1 MALQYEEPVMTCDGV
16 EETVEHVWAKYQN
29 TSGAIREHY
38 FHELTLHELFYPCK
52 RLRAELRRAALTEGY
67 KRYEKT
73 PKENGEWGNQQPLNY
88 MLVAEVDYMETNFAT
103 SKMENKTAPIDRR
116 RLYGWIKNN
125 FRPDNRQKFEWYALW
140 LLLKD
145 KHLVKDNDLT
155 LFAKQMVAWFPS
167 QFSGQAEAEAKSL
180 AKAVRIYKRI
190 LGPEPLLW
198 KENEILSIIHDP
210 KRGAGA
216 SEEGYKKIKT
226 LFFILRSQ
234 LTIHNIVCR
243 E

>member
-1 MALQYEEPVMTCDGV
+1 MALDYVEPVMTCDGV

-52 RLRAELRRAALTEGY
+52 RLRAELQRAALTEGY

-73 PKENGEWGNQQPLNY
+73 PKENGEWGNQQPPNY
-88 MLVAEVDYMETNFAT
+88 MLVAEVDYLETNFVT
-103 SKMENKTAPIDRR
+103 SKMENKTSPIDRR

-125 FRPDNRQKFEWYALW
+125 FRPDIRQKYEWYALW

-145 KHLVKDNDLT
+145 KFLVKDNDLT
-155 LFAKQMVAWFPS
+155 LFAKQMVTWFPS
-167 QFSGQAEAEAKSL
+167 QFPGSTEDETRSL
-180 AKAVRIYKRI
+180 AKAVRIYNRI
-190 LGPEPLLW
+190 LGTEPLQW
-198 KENEILSIIHDP
+198 NENEILSIIHDP

-216 SEEGYKKIKT
+216 SDDGYTKIKT
-226 LFFILRSQ
+226 LFFNLRGQ
-234 LTIHNIVCR
+234 LSTRNIVISD
-243 E
+243 